1 MDEAMGASIKEFSPT
16 QVPIL
21 ERLRKQ
27 KNGIEQ
33 QLANINEAIKVLES
47 NPGFVE
53 ALDVLGKVSNRI
65 Y

>member
-1 MDEAMGASIKEFSPT
+1 MEESMVGPESQMIART
-16 QVPIL
+16 PIL
-21 ERLRKQ
+21 DRLRQQ
-27 KNGIEQ
+27 KAKIER
-33 QLANINEAIKVLES
+33 QLSEVNEAIKVLES